1 MGITNMRQTARGL
14 AEATM
19 IAVSWWGYISHAA
32 LMPIEKLVD
41 WLEGAYA
48 GPIGPDQ
55 AFSR

>member
-1 MGITNMRQTARGL
+1 MRQAARGV

-19 IAVSWWGYISHAA
+19 IAVSWWGTISQAA

-41 WLEGAYA
+41 WLEVAYA

-55 AFSR
+55 SFSR